1 MKEKNRKGFLGLF
14 QNVKHFKDSLKKAPS
29 ADDTNELT
37 QDHKAE
43 ATVDTPSARPEDTE
57 ELKTDTNQEQEQ
69 AAPSPSFIWESCNND
84 PLLVRV
90 NEELLE
96 IEYKQFGN
104 KMQSLTN
111 ALKSKA
117 APTETKEIDPDQ
129 DPEQDQEQEQ
139 VKEPEPIAAQPHL
152 HLSNDEM
159 AAWIYI
165 IPPIN
170 NGADVKEEDL
180 KALLAQEHIT
190 VGIMEDELKS
200 IVENNTYE
208 KVVLIA
214 KGILARNGIDGT
226 IKDNFKRIVRLEFE
240 EDEKGS
246 VDYKHLNNIQS
257 VKEGEVI
264 SEISSAIPG
273 EDGKTVTG
281 KPYPCKI
288 KGTNVPIPSGRNT
301 TLTEDRTLLISQKTG
316 HVTFSNGKFQV
327 DPLLK
332 INGNVDN
339 NTGNLDY
346 DGDILIAGD
355 VRNGFSVKATGSI
368 DIRGSVEGAEISA
381 QGPIVIASGVS
392 GNGKGSLYSDS
403 YIKCR
408 YLEHCSATAKGNVYA
423 ESIINSNVKSSEDII
438 VTAGIGVIIGGSLL
452 ATNNIS
458 AKIIGSKVRRLVTE
472 LIIANIP
479 KDVEESTRLTRELEQ
494 LQHNLEE
501 IRKNITYLETVQRQ
515 DKQQLLDNL
524 KQASDILANRE
535 NEINDRLS
543 VINEKDME
551 QTGII
556 QCQQLLPVVR
566 IRIGS
571 SSHMIQEEQSSCTI
585 YKNNEGD
592 ITIGS
597 K

>member
-14 QNVKHFKDSLKKAPS
+14 QNVKHFKDSLKNVPS

-37 QDHKAE
+37 ENQKPE
-43 ATVDTPSARPEDTE
+43 AKVNTPPSKPEDTE
-57 ELKTDTNQEQEQ
+57 SLKPDTNHEQ
-69 AAPSPSFIWESCNND
+69 ATPPPSLIWESCNND

-90 NEELLE
+90 DEELLE
-96 IEYKQFGN
+96 IEYKQFGS
-104 KMQSLTN
+104 KMKSLSN
-111 ALKSKA
+111 AMKSTAASTKA
-117 APTETKEIDPDQ
+117 GETEPDQ
-129 DPEQDQEQEQ
+129 GELDQEEPHQEQE
-139 VKEPEPIAAQPHL
+139 PDPIAAQPHL
-152 HLSNDEM
+152 YLSNDQM
-159 AAWIYI
+159 AAWIYV

-170 NGADVKEEDL
+170 NGADIKEEDL

-200 IVENNTYE
+200 IVENKTYE

-226 IKDNFKRIVRLEFE
+226 IKDNFKRIVNLEFE
-240 EDEKGS
+240 EDENGS

-264 SEISSAIPG
+264 SEISTSIPG

-281 KPYPCKI
+281 KSYPCDI
-288 KGTNVPIPSGRNT
+288 KGTNVPVPSGRNT
-301 TLTEDRTLLISQKTG
+301 TLTEDRTLLLSQKTG
-316 HVTFSNGKFQV
+316 HVTFANGKFQV
-327 DPLLK
+327 DPILK

-392 GNGKGSLYSDS
+392 GNGKGSLYSDA

-408 YLEHCSATAKGNVYA
+408 YLEHCSVTAKGNVYA
-423 ESIINSNVKSSEDII
+423 ESIINSKVKSSEDII

-458 AKIIGSKVRRLVTE
+458 AKMIGSKVRRLVTE

-515 DKQQLLDNL
+515 DKQQLLENL
-524 KQASDILANRE
+524 KQASDILAIRE
-535 NEINDRLS
+535 NEINDRLT

-556 QCQQLLPVVR
+556 QSQQLLPVVR

-571 SSHMIQEEQSSCTI
+571 SSLMIQEEHSSCTI
-585 YKNNEGD
+585 YKNSEGD
-592 ITIGS
+592 IIIGS